1 MKSRTLVMVG
11 MLVSLAF
18 VCVSGRAVAQD
29 AKAKAPAKAEAAAK
43 AEAPSGQYKIGI
55 VDQKRVL
62 GGYTKVKEQYE
73 KLQAEVDAKQKS
85 IDAVSEQI
93 QKAKDDY
100 EKNKANM
107 SLDEQ
112 RTKEGAIQSQFL
124 DYQAELRK
132 QQAEIDTKERIL
144 MEGVV
149 TEIKQVV
156 SEIGDAEG
164 YHIILASKDTLYY
177 TPTIDITEKVVDKL
191 NSKAK

>member
-1 MKSRTLVMVG
+1 MAG
-11 MLVSLAF
+11 
-18 VCVSGRAVAQD
+18 AQD
-29 AKAKAPAKAEAAAK
+29 AKEKAPAKTEAS
-43 AEAPSGQYKIGI
+43 SGQYKIGI
-55 VDQKRVL
+55 VDQKEVL
-62 GGYTKVKEQYE
+62 AKYKKVKEQYD
-73 KLQAEVDAKQKS
+73 KLQAEVTAKQDK

-100 EKNKANM
+100 EANKAKM

-132 QQAEIDTKERIL
+132 QQSEIDTKERIL

-149 TEIKQVV
+149 TEIKAVV
-156 SEIGDAEG
+156 DEIGGAEG
-164 YHIILASKDTLYY
+164 YHLILASKDTLYY
-177 TPTIDITEKVVDKL
+177 TPTIDITQKVIDKL